1 MSVSPLLHPCFLF
14 TLLRIVSR
22 IRGLETLFDKCRA
35 LSPFSDK
42 QKRILW
48 SLRTSIFHLLGWKP
62 PFDKVMIIKAFSTKH
77 DCCGPRLILDWKAK
91 FESRPP
97 SHTALA
103 SAVLKLLLDLFEK
116 CSMYLF
122 ESGWCICLIFITRTQ
137 HQPLHCSN
145 FFWRKSKPVCLVFRT
160 MFSIMIRS
168 RTNERRVMTVLGK

>member
-1 MSVSPLLHPCFLF
+1 MRVSPLLHLCLLF

-22 IRGLETLFDKCRA
+22 IRGLEAIFDKCRA
-35 LSPFSDK
+35 LPPFSDK

-62 PFDKVMIIKAFSTKH
+62 LCDKVMIIKAFSTKH

-116 CSMYLF
+116 CSLYLF
-122 ESGWCICLIFITRTQ
+122 KCCFLFLSRGLAPTHHRR
-137 HQPLHCSN
+137 PLQCSN
-145 FFWRKSKPVCLVFRT
+145 FFWPKLKT
-160 MFSIMIRS
+160 RS
-168 RTNERRVMTVLGK
+168 FCF